1 MLIHAMPHARAAA
14 AASGGVTAPSIQ
26 SGLSLVALASTL
38 DLDLVNNDPDN
49 PVALELA
56 FTLGALEAVSA
67 DDDDDTP
74 ATPTFAVDSNS
85 TRTIQLQRGAGAPS
99 SGSVTE
105 TISATLPDG
114 SVVTQTVEVYAIATL
129 SGLLGDYG
137 ADHLYT
143 FDESLTKYDDSAGS
157 NTLQLLPSSTGYG
170 TPTHDPTDGILPT
183 TLGKMSFNSDA
194 LEQSVG
200 VRLDRTTDFTVWM
213 VLRPTNL
220 QINTAITFG
229 TPTTAELPFKL
240 QYAGSPYGA
249 NRLGIMPRTL
259 GQLWQYSTG
268 KFAALSVNRAVALA
282 VRYTASTDT
291 ISVRHAQPGV
301 AAANKVISSW
311 TTVSGNAKPTPG
323 ATVQLRFGA
332 IGDGTYEWFSFAV
345 FEDTAL
351 SDSQVDDLFST
362 IGF

>member
-1 MLIHAMPHARAAA
+1 MLA
-14 AASGGVTAPSIQ
+14 
-26 SGLSLVALASTL
+26 
-38 DLDLVNNDPDN
+38 
-49 PVALELA
+49 
-56 FTLGALEAVSA
+56 
-67 DDDDDTP
+67 
-74 ATPTFAVDSNS
+74 
-85 TRTIQLQRGAGAPS
+85 
-99 SGSVTE
+99 
-105 TISATLPDG
+105 DG
-114 SVVTQTVEVYAIATL
+114 STSPFTQQITVQPLATL
-129 SGLLGDYG
+129 SSLLGNYG
-137 ADHLYT
+137 ADHIYT

-157 NTLQLLPSSTGYG
+157 NTLQILPSSTGYG

-183 TLGKMSFNSDA
+183 TLGKMSFNTAA
-194 LEQSVG
+194 LEQSAG

-249 NRLGIMPRTL
+249 NLLGILPRTIS
-259 GQLWQYSTG
+259 QLWQYTTG
-268 KFAALSVNRAVALA
+268 KFATLATNREVAVA

-311 TTVSGNAKPTPG
+311 TSVSSNAKPTPG

-332 IGDGTYEWFSFAV
+332 NGGTYEWFSFAV

-362 IGF
+362 IGI